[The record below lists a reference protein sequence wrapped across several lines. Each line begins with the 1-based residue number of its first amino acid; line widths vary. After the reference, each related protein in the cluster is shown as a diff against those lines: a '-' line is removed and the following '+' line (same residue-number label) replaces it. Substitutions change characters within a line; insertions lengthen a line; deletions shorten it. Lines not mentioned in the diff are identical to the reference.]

1 MQCIT
6 VENTMIN
13 TGDRV
18 KFKSQDLQYLPM
30 NSHYSPSQTEFNKIY
45 FTDKKTQHHS
55 VNNLKAS
62 YAGQWNF
69 GIINNATRKYKCT
82 PLTKLL
88 YMEGVWVALI
98 WNDHSL
104 KTAAVKIRTALSIT
118 VMAVIQTITLKS
130 IAKHALKISQHRH
143 ADTAG

>member
-1 MQCIT
+1 MQGNEIL
-6 VENTMIN
+6 VLSIMPQENI
-13 TGDRV
+13 
-18 KFKSQDLQYLPM
+18 
-30 NSHYSPSQTEFNKIY
+30 
-45 FTDKKTQHHS
+45 S
-55 VNNLKAS
+55 VLHLH
-62 YAGQWNF
+62 NF
-69 GIINNATRKYKCT
+69 CT
-82 PLTKLL
+82 WR
-88 YMEGVWVALI
+88 GVWVALI